1 MRKNIIK
8 KITVFTAPMLIL
20 TLMLGALFTLK
31 NVENVSKD
39 KIIMSKECMAS
50 KTSLCKKENLSV

>member
-31 NVENVSKD
+31 NVWLVKLLFVKN
-39 KIIMSKECMAS
+39 KI
-50 KTSLCKKENLSV
+50 